1 MSTKRQ
7 DPSVISPPC
16 VFSQAA
22 NSSKTAQALL
32 ADGNDTVCM
41 EFFFDWAA
49 LTVWFS
55 EEKKTVWRHSVPMKN
70 LLEKFSFLSA
80 KMF

>member
-32 ADGNDTVCM
+32 ADGNDTVSM
-41 EFFFDWAA
+41 EVFW
-49 LTVWFS
+49 
-55 EEKKTVWRHSVPMKN
+55 
-70 LLEKFSFLSA
+70 LSRSYCLV
-80 KMF
+80 

>member
-7 DPSVISPPC
+7 DPSVIFPPC

-32 ADGNDTVCM
+32 ADGNDTLSV
-41 EFFFDWAA
+41 EFF
-49 LTVWFS
+49 LTEPLLLFS
-55 EEKKTVWRHSVPMKN
+55 LARKRKQ
-70 LLEKFSFLSA
+70 FSFLSA

>member
-7 DPSVISPPC
+7 DPSVIFPPC

-32 ADGNDTVCM
+32 ADGNDTVSV
-41 EFFFDWAA
+41 EVFFDWAA
-49 LTVWFS
+49 FAV
-55 EEKKTVWRHSVPMKN
+55 
-70 LLEKFSFLSA
+70 
-80 KMF
+80 